1 MMDVVP
7 NSDLYDF
14 VESLDNENNDDIK
27 DVKSITQPAD
37 VADVTVGV
45 WRLWHRI
52 TDVVN
57 DWSQQVFDAE
67 SLHKRSESFHTSL
80 EGSIYRLELD
90 GFLSTFELSDLRATK
105 DKFVRLLHLLSSYSI
120 GNHRTSNKK
129 DIISLL
135 LDLYVLKK
143 LPAETFIEC
152 CTYL

>member
-1 MMDVVP
+1 MDVVP
-7 NSDLYDF
+7 DSDLYDF
-14 VESLDNENNDDIK
+14 VESLDRENNDDIK

-37 VADVTVGV
+37 EAAVAVDV
-45 WRLWHRI
+45 WRLI
-52 TDVVN
+52 TDAVN
-57 DWSQQVFDAE
+57 DWSQRVFDAE

-135 LDLYVLKK
+135 LDLYELKK

-152 CTYL
+152 CAYL

>member
-1 MMDVVP
+1 MDVVP
-7 NSDLYDF
+7 DSDLYDF
-14 VESLDNENNDDIK
+14 VESLDSENNDDIK

-37 VADVTVGV
+37 EAAVAVDV
-45 WRLWHRI
+45 WRLI
-52 TDVVN
+52 TDAVN
-57 DWSQQVFDAE
+57 DWSQRVFDAE

-135 LDLYVLKK
+135 LDLYELKK

-152 CTYL
+152 CAYL

>member
-14 VESLDNENNDDIK
+14 VESLDSENNDDIK

-37 VADVTVGV
+37 EAAVAVDV
-45 WRLWHRI
+45 WHLI
-52 TDVVN
+52 TNAVN
-57 DWSQQVFDAE
+57 DWSQRVFDAE
-67 SLHKRSESFHTSL
+67 SLHKRSESFHSSL

-120 GNHRTSNKK
+120 GNRHTFTKK

-135 LDLYVLKK
+135 LDLYELKT
-143 LPAETFIEC
+143 LTAETFIEC
-152 CTYL
+152 CASL